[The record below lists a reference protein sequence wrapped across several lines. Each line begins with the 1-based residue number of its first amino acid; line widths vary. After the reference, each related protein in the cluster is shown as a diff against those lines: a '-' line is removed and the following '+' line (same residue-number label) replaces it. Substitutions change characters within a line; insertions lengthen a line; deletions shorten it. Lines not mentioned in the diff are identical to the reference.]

1 MSIEMV
7 LIYLVIQFV
16 VQLVLYE
23 NTKKLFIKGVF
34 YIWKYL
40 KLTPNTASTI
50 LSWVFFA
57 VNIAISLL
65 VKLFTSSGGLTGMTN
80 LGASVLVGVF
90 MVYDVYAFKK
100 ILNGIYIPKHNKNQN

>member
-1 MSIEMV
+1 MSIELV
-7 LIYLVIQFV
+7 LVYLVIQFI

-34 YIWKYL
+34 YIWKYA
-40 KLTPNTASTI
+40 KVNANVACTI

-80 LGASVLVGVF
+80 LGASVLVGLF
-90 MVYDVYAFKK
+90 MAYDVYAFKK
-100 ILNGIYIPKHNKNQN
+100 ILNNNYKK

>member
-7 LIYLVIQFV
+7 LIYLVIQFI

-50 LSWVFFA
+50 LSWVFFG

-80 LGASVLVGVF
+80 LGASVFVGLF
-90 MVYDVYAFKK
+90 MAYDVYMFKRV
-100 ILNGIYIPKHNKNQN
+100 LNNARVPKHSKN